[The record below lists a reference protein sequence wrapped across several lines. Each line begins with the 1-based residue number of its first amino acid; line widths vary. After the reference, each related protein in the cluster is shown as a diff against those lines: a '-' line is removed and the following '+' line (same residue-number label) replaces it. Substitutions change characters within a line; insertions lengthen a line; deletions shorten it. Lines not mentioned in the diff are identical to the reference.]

1 MICGNCK
8 RRGVTKCLDEEC
20 DLNSGDVR
28 RYLPTLAEL
37 IDRLSIVQLKAIFI
51 PENATA
57 YNEERAL
64 IEHDIDMLL
73 EGKKLTAK
81 DIRAIMVVML
91 ANRVIW
97 ENESKARAGGDDQD
111 KLLKFT
117 HSINGVR
124 NTAKNMIASSAAER
138 VDLKTDCFAEKLV
151 AEFGAW
157 DIFK

>member
-1 MICGNCK
+1 MTERK
-8 RRGVTKCLDEEC
+8 
-20 DLNSGDVR
+20 
-28 RYLPTLAEL
+28 YLPTLSEL

-51 PENATA
+51 PNNAEA
-57 YNEERAL
+57 YNAERKL

-73 EGKKLTAK
+73 QEKFDSDGFNLRAR
-81 DIRAIMVVML
+81 DVRAIMVVML

-124 NTAKNMIASSAAER
+124 NTAKNLIASGANER
-138 VDLKTDCFAEKLV
+138 IDLKVDAFAEKLV

>member
-1 MICGNCK
+1 MSERK
-8 RRGVTKCLDEEC
+8 
-20 DLNSGDVR
+20 
-28 RYLPTLAEL
+28 YLPTLSDL

-51 PENATA
+51 PENKAA
-57 YNEERAL
+57 YDAEREL
-64 IEHDIDMLL
+64 IEHDIDLIL
-73 EGKKLTAK
+73 KDKPPLTAK
-81 DIRAIMVVML
+81 DVRAIMVVML

-97 ENESKARAGGDDQD
+97 ENEAKARAGGDDQD

-124 NTAKNMIASSAAER
+124 NTAKNVIANGMGER
-138 VDLKTDCFAEKLV
+138 IDLKTDCFAEKLI

>member
-1 MICGNCK
+1 MTEEEIK
-8 RRGVTKCLDEEC
+8 EARRVGFFKPA
-20 DLNSGDVR
+20 GR
-28 RYLPTLAEL
+28 KYLPTLSDL

-51 PENATA
+51 PENAVA

-64 IEHDIDMLL
+64 IEHDIDLL
-73 EGKKLTAK
+73 LTDKKLTAK
-81 DIRAIMVVML
+81 DVRAIMVVML

-124 NTAKNMIASSAAER
+124 NTAKNLIASGANER

-151 AEFGAW
+151 ADFGAW